1 MEPANRLLLEAIER
15 SLRFELEGCD
25 VTRMASDH
33 STGWRTLPGCVTAHI
48 LGTEVEIGREDAPVR
63 IRDGECAV
71 IAPGVRHIS
80 SVVRGA
86 GTSRWSQFSCWI
98 FGSIDVLAL
107 LELPPRLR
115 GDAAR
120 RVGDLNQEL
129 AAARRDEPDA
139 LRLAV
144 RMRALGFQVVDELVR
159 GSPLKPHGQ
168 ALLMHAERLAP
179 VLDHIES
186 RLATPLTRT
195 ALARVAGLS
204 PSRFNA
210 LFRSAVGLSPLD
222 YLLRRRVQRAQQLLI
237 ATDLD
242 VAVIAERVGF
252 ADPFYFSR
260 LFKRRCGATPSDYRR
275 AARSGF
281 GPA

>member
-1 MEPANRLLLEAIER
+1 MEPANLLLLEAIER

-25 VTRMASDH
+25 VTLMAADH

-48 LGTEVEIGREDAPVR
+48 LGTEVELGLVDAPAVR

-71 IAPGVRHIS
+71 IAPGLRHIS
-80 SVVRGA
+80 SVVDGA
-86 GTSRWSQFSCWI
+86 GTSRWSLFSCWI

-107 LELPPRLR
+107 LELPAKLR
-115 GDAAR
+115 GEGAL

-129 AAARRDEPDA
+129 TEARRGETDPL
-139 LRLAV
+139 LRAV
-144 RMRALGFQVVDELVR
+144 RMRALGFQLVDALARE
-159 GSPLKPHGQ
+159 SPLKPHGE

-179 VLDHIES
+179 VLDHIER
-186 RLATPLTRT
+186 RLASPLTRT
-195 ALARVAGLS
+195 GLARVAGLS

-210 LFRSAVGLSPLD
+210 LFRAAIGMSPVD

-237 ATDLD
+237 ASDLD
-242 VAVIAERVGF
+242 VAEVAGRVGF

-281 GPA
+281 G